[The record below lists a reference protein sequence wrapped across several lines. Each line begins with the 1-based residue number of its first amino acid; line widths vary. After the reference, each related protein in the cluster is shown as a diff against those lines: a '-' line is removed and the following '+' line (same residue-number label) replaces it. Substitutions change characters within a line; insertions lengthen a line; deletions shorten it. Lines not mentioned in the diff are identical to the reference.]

1 MEKEK
6 KSINN
11 NLNNNHVKN
20 YVNYLAKINSSENR
34 KEILISKYNT
44 TNKKIQIYI
53 MAMILWC
60 NVIKYKKKYKNYSC
74 YENYKNTYV

>member
-11 NLNNNHVKN
+11 NLNNNNVKN

-60 NVIKYKKKYKNYSC
+60 NAIKHKKKYKNYSC

>member
-11 NLNNNHVKN
+11 NLNNNNVKN

-60 NVIKYKKKYKNYSC
+60 NVIKYKKKYKNYSY

>member
-11 NLNNNHVKN
+11 NLNNNNVKN

-44 TNKKIQIYI
+44 TNKKNTNIYNGHDTL
-53 MAMILWC
+53 MQC
-60 NVIKYKKKYKNYSC
+60 D
-74 YENYKNTYV
+74 

>member
-11 NLNNNHVKN
+11 NLNNNNVKN